1 MFKQSV
7 VTALLILGATHVFAI
22 SKCKGPDG
30 GVVFQDAAC
39 PGQGEKISVKPASGV
54 GGPAKITSQTA
65 TEMSLT
71 SLQNERIGREKW
83 IVMNNARN
91 SLGIQ
96 RNQCADLQ
104 KQLADQKNLSNNN
117 LAGAVR
123 DVSISQEMTASAI
136 ACDSRSRAKEKQ
148 VADAEKIC
156 GDIKCIPAF

>member
-1 MFKQSV
+1 MI
-7 VTALLILGATHVFAI
+7 LIGILRVRTVFVRRTN
-22 SKCKGPDG
+22 S
-30 GVVFQDAAC
+30 
-39 PGQGEKISVKPASGV
+39 
-54 GGPAKITSQTA
+54 SQTQFSNCRSG
-65 TEMSLT
+65 TLL
-71 SLQNERIGREKW
+71 LQNERVGREKW

-91 SLGIQ
+91 ALGIQ

-104 KQLADQKNLSNNN
+104 RQLAEQKNPSNNN

-123 DVSISQEMTASAI
+123 DVAISQEMTASAI